1 MNEMEIKLKPCPICG
16 SKSTVSIEKVKALDA
31 FVGYRAG
38 CSNCNTFFPFHEV
51 GERTI
56 MFGEHAG
63 KKVVVTDDEAIN
75 SLIDKWN
82 TRVD

>member
-1 MNEMEIKLKPCPICG
+1 
-16 SKSTVSIEKVKALDA
+16 
-31 FVGYRAG
+31 
-38 CSNCNTFFPFHEV
+38 
-51 GERTI
+51 
-56 MFGEHAG
+56 MFGEYAG